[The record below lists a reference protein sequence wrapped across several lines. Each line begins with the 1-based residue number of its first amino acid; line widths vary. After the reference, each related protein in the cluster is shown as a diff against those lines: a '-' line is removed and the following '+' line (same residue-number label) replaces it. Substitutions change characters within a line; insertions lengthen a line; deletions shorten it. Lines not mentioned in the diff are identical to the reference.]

1 MLLSAAVL
9 GGRRLVREEDEDGDD
24 RELPRD
30 ELDEDRLRLI
40 PRPTPGAKYPS
51 VGGRGNVKDTSRDG
65 GVTVICGAGGAGA
78 GLLGPASLLGPA
90 TGAGANDAPR
100 GANRMAER
108 VILRE
113 VAEDED
119 EEAAGDCWG
128 SRPSRRRR
136 VDRSSSDASPS
147 ESCARFR

>member
-9 GGRRLVREEDEDGDD
+9 RGRRIVCEEEEEAGDD

-40 PRPTPGAKYPS
+40 PRPTPGARYPS
-51 VGGRGNVKDTSRDG
+51 VGGRGSVKDTSRDG
-65 GVTVICGAGGAGA
+65 GVTVICGARGASA
-78 GLLGPASLLGPA
+78 GLLGPAA
-90 TGAGANDAPR
+90 GAGANDAPR
-100 GANRMAER
+100 REKCEAER

-128 SRPSRRRR
+128 SGPSRRRG

-147 ESCARFR
+147 ESRARFR